1 MVIPQK
7 EEPVFACMD
16 DSTMRLCDTRHIIA
30 RMVASLNPNDIEVI
44 NAMGA
49 YSGPKVLV
57 IKMIAV
63 SPGNPTSEKSGE
75 RNPDISANQPE
86 YSSNL
91 TNKEMGNIIFN
102 SQIQVLADLGNA
114 FLIHNQILS
123 K

>member
-1 MVIPQK
+1 
-7 EEPVFACMD
+7 
-16 DSTMRLCDTRHIIA
+16 
-30 RMVASLNPNDIEVI
+30 
-44 NAMGA
+44 
-49 YSGPKVLV
+49 
-57 IKMIAV
+57 MIAV

-123 K
+123 N